1 MSRLLFVN
9 FHYIREPGQ
18 FTVAA
23 ADEAQFSGIHPL
35 KIKAFAEQIAWLADH
50 FHIATPEEAEA
61 HVLGKTRLPRP
72 SVVVTFDDGLVDH
85 KPAARVLENAGI
97 RGVFFVTSRPLTEG
111 LPLVVH
117 KVHWLRAT
125 TAPDKFRNEFN
136 GLVPNEWSEFG
147 RGEDDAEAAANIY
160 VYDSA
165 ADAMLKYRINF
176 RLPLAAVDAVT
187 TTMLDARGITA
198 GDFCQATYID
208 GAGIRALHDA
218 GHTVAAHGHS
228 HTAFSRLEPDDLAAD
243 IGANLQCLTKILGA
257 RPRWVSYP
265 YGRDWAVPDDTG
277 AFCRQ
282 FGFAIGLTLKA
293 GWNDLGADPTR
304 LNRINTNEVAKIAGS
319 LTDA

>member
-9 FHYIREPGQ
+9 FHYIRDPGQ

-35 KIKAFAEQIAWLADH
+35 TTKAFAAQIAWLGDH
-50 FHIATPEEAEA
+50 FHMATPEEAEA
-61 HVLGKTRLPRP
+61 HVLGKSRLPKP

-85 KPAARVLENAGI
+85 KPAAQVLENAGI
-97 RGVFFVTSRPLTEG
+97 RGVFFVTSRPLTER

-125 TAPDKFRNEFN
+125 TRPDKFRNEFN
-136 GLVPNEWSEFG
+136 GLVPEEWSDSG
-147 RGEDDAEAAANIY
+147 RGEADAEAAAKIY

-165 ADAMLKYRINF
+165 ADATLKYRINF
-176 RLPLAAVDAVT
+176 QLPLTVVDAVT
-187 TTMLDARGITA
+187 TTMLHARGITA
-198 GDFCQATYID
+198 GDFCQATYLD
-208 GAGIRALHDA
+208 RAGIRALHDA

-228 HTAFSRLEPDDLAAD
+228 HTPFSRLESGDLAAD
-243 IGANLQCLTKILGA
+243 IGANVQCLVDVLDA
-257 RPRWVSYP
+257 RPGWVSYP

-277 AFCRQ
+277 GFCRQ
-282 FGFAIGLTLKA
+282 FGFSVGLTLKA
-293 GWNDLGADPTR
+293 GWNDHGADPTR
-304 LNRINTNEVAKIAGS
+304 LNRINTNEVEKIAGS

>member
-136 GLVPNEWSEFG
+136 GVVPNEWNEFG

-198 GDFCQATYID
+198 GDFCQATYLD

-243 IGANLQCLTKILGA
+243 IGANLQCLTKILGV